1 MNPKPKKHL
10 RQQRGIA
17 MIVALLALV
26 LLAAIGMALMFMADT
41 ENSVNNNYKES
52 QKAYFA
58 ARAGAENV
66 RLQLAP
72 SGSLSAQA
80 LALGMPGQM
89 LPTKGIIYVLNP
101 TSASENIKPTWAGL
115 PAATTI
121 SANPN
126 LDDEL
131 CWEKFAGLPTLTAS
145 TGGPCG
151 TNNQPTQL
159 LPTTTPALSPFNTVT
174 MTAVAGVNGGAD
186 ALPYK
191 WVRITNKQ
199 NFMGPLGKNVDG
211 TTTNK
216 GYQVCWDGQHQIA
229 IDPTATTCDVQSPT
243 TTPVWQVT
251 SLAVTPPIGLN
262 PGSRRMV
269 QMEVALN
276 PAIIPPAPIATQ
288 APVHLQGSY
297 ILNAYDN
304 CTCTCT
310 SSGNGN
316 NVTTTCDTPHQAGCK
331 NQAHAIFTENTVDT
345 SGGAGTTTTMYGSDP
360 TGNAS
365 VQNVNPWPGYLNI
378 DNLINQYKP
387 TATPAGFS
395 SSCTGTQNFTS
406 TPPSYLNCGT
416 QTNQTFG
423 TYPTTLPTEP
433 TVVDGVTEYI
443 PGSVKL
449 TSAASGAG
457 ILIVDGDLEIN
468 GGLNWYGLVLVR
480 GKVSF
485 TGGAGQN
492 VNLFGSILAGQ
503 DVNAT
508 DQSQSDVFGG
518 SINFHYD
525 ICALKNVGGKTPPR
539 LLATHEIMY

>member
-1 MNPKPKKHL
+1 MNRKPKNHL
-10 RQQRGIA
+10 KQQRGIA
-17 MIVALLALV
+17 MIVAMLALV

-41 ENSVNNNYKES
+41 ENSVNNNYKDS
-52 QKAYFA
+52 QRAYFA

-66 RLQLAP
+66 RLQLAG

-80 LALGMPGQM
+80 MALSMPGQM

-101 TSASENIKPTWAGL
+101 TSATETISPTWASGS
-115 PAATTI
+115 PTTI

-131 CWEKFAGLPTLTAS
+131 CWEKYAALVTTLPPS

-151 TNNQPTQL
+151 TNNQSNQL
-159 LPTTTPALSPFNTVT
+159 LPTTTSALAPFNTVT
-174 MTAVAGVNGGAD
+174 MTAVPGVNGGAD

-199 NFMGPLGKNVDG
+199 NLMGPLGKNVDG
-211 TTTNK
+211 TTSNN
-216 GYQVCWDGQHQIA
+216 GWQVCWDGQHQVA
-229 IDPTATTCDVQSPT
+229 IDPTTTTCDVLIPN
-243 TTPVWQVT
+243 TTPVWEVT
-251 SLAVTPPIGLN
+251 SLAVTPPVGLN

-276 PAIIPPAPIATQ
+276 PATIPPAPIATQ

-297 ILNAYDN
+297 VLNAYDN

-310 SSGNGN
+310 TTGNGAN
-316 NVTTTCDTPHQAGCK
+316 ATTACGVGQTGCK
-331 NQAHAIFTENTVDT
+331 KTAHAIYTQGTVNTA
-345 SGGAGTTTTMYGSDP
+345 GGAGTTLTNYGSDP
-360 TGNAS
+360 TGSAS
-365 VQNVNPWPGYLNI
+365 VQNVDPWPGYLNI
-378 DNLINQYKP
+378 DTLINQYRP
-387 TATPAGFS
+387 SAQSPSFS
-395 SSCTGTQNFTS
+395 SSCTGTQNFTA
-406 TPPSYLNCGT
+406 TPPTYLNCGT
-416 QTNQTFG
+416 QTNQTYG
-423 TYPTTLPTEP
+423 TYPTGLPTEP
-433 TVVDGVTEYI
+433 TSVNGVTEYI

-449 TSAASGAG
+449 TAGASGSG

-468 GGLNWYGLVLVR
+468 GGLNWYGLILVR
-480 GKVSF
+480 GQVSF

-492 VNLFGSILAGQ
+492 VNLYGSILAGK

-508 DQSQSDVFGG
+508 DQAQTDTFGG

-525 ICALKNVGGKTPPR
+525 ICALKNTGGSTPPR